1 MMHKS
6 QKREHSRSKASKQT
20 LDEKL
25 EKSVKVMDIVLI
37 VVGILLISFTI
48 TMIIVF
54 VATGSI
60 PDTLVGCVF
69 AACTGELGIMG
80 WIKSTKDKYY
90 DRELNKEVMNRAK
103 AIQINEPDSL
113 SQEVDF
119 FE

>member
-1 MMHKS
+1 MNNYKKFASHQKPKS
-6 QKREHSRSKASKQT
+6 

-25 EKSVKVMDIVLI
+25 EKSVKVMDIILVF
-37 VVGILLISFTI
+37 VGILLVTFTVA
-48 TMIIVF
+48 MIVIF
-54 VATGSI
+54 VNTGGI

-90 DRELNKEVMNRAK
+90 NRAIEK
-103 AIQINEPDSL
+103 ENSQIANDIQDDKQTKLE
-113 SQEVDF
+113 EVDF